1 MKKVKIFLS
10 FFCLLF
16 LVHGLHAQKREPEDT
31 VELMNQIRRDK
42 FDIYLPQVMRQNKI
56 DMWIHVTR
64 LWATDPLSY
73 EFGGDSTVFIFTDRG
88 GDRIERVIFEGEV
101 EDPSIYDIVRGESK
115 FINQENFE
123 IMEYVAEN
131 PDKIL
136 ESELDLRFMGIRE
149 FVAERD
155 PKRIGVNYSEK
166 LSLAEGSEVRALTDG
181 ISHTDYVQLAKALG
195 DKYAKRM
202 VSAEYL
208 ILDYLSRRV
217 KKEIELH
224 SLMGIRATEYLH
236 RNFDKIV
243 PGVTNL
249 GDLEQNVFV
258 RDPDGNEHNNDDYVI
273 QRGDL
278 IGILYGAGDMRR
290 IMDADV
296 GGTAYVLREGETD
309 LPPEVKKIWG
319 ESMKIREI
327 LQKNIK
333 AGPTAGET
341 LELLIR
347 VLEEAGFV
355 YIDRDQYD
363 RNADPEKTQVHLDM
377 HAMGKGVLAPRI
389 SPMGPRWHWDVK
401 IPLYHTFTFEYMVHM
416 PVPEWGRG
424 KHLYICMHD
433 GVMVTERGVEF
444 PYPPAQGIHIIR

>member
-1 MKKVKIFLS
+1 M
-10 FFCLLF
+10 
-16 LVHGLHAQKREPEDT
+16 GL
-31 VELMNQIRRDK
+31 
-42 FDIYLPQVMRQNKI
+42 
-56 DMWIHVTR
+56 
-64 LWATDPLSY
+64 
-73 EFGGDSTVFIFTDRG
+73 RG
-88 GDRIERVIFEGEV
+88 
-101 EDPSIYDIVRGESK
+101 
-115 FINQENFE
+115 
-123 IMEYVAEN
+123 
-131 PDKIL
+131 
-136 ESELDLRFMGIRE
+136 
-149 FVAERD
+149 FVAKRD
-155 PKRIGVNYSEK
+155 PQRIAVNYSEK

-181 ISHTDYVQLAKALG
+181 ISHTDYVQLTKALG

-208 ILDYLSRRV
+208 ILGYLSRRL
-217 KKEIELH
+217 KQEIELH

-243 PGVTNL
+243 PGETKL
-249 GDLEQNVFV
+249 SDLEQNVFV

-278 IGILYGAGDMRR
+278 IGILHGAGDMRR

-296 GGTAYVLREGETD
+296 GGTGYVLREGEPD
-309 LPPEVKKIWG
+309 LPREVEKIWG
-319 ESMKIREI
+319 ESMKVREI

-347 VLEEAGFV
+347 MLEEAGFV

-363 RNADPEKTQVHLDM
+363 RNADPEKTQVHLDL
-377 HAMGKGVLAPRI
+377 HAMGKGVIAPRI

-401 IPLYHTFTFEYMVHM
+401 IPLNHTFTFEYMVHM

>member
-31 VELMNQIRRDK
+31 TELMNQVRRDK
-42 FDIYLPQVMRQNKI
+42 FDIYLPQVMRENKI
-56 DMWIHVTR
+56 DMWIHVIR
-64 LWATDPLSY
+64 PWATDPLSY
-73 EFGGDSTVFIFTDRG
+73 EFGGDSAVFIFTDRG
-88 GDRIERVIFEGEV
+88 GDRIERTVFNFGDEV
-101 EDPSIYDIVRGESK
+101 KDPGTYDIIGVEAEDLDQQNYYVSK
-115 FINQENFE
+115 D
-123 IMEYVAEN
+123 
-131 PDKIL
+131 PDKAP
-136 ESELDLRFMGIRE
+136 ETELDLRFMGLGK
-149 FVAERD
+149 FVAERN
-155 PKRIGVNYSEK
+155 PQRIAVNYSEK
-166 LSLAEGSEVRALTDG
+166 LSLAEGSEVRTLTDG

-224 SLMGIRATEYLH
+224 SLMGVRATEYLH

-243 PGVTNL
+243 PGVTTL
-249 GDLEQNVFV
+249 GELAQNVFV
-258 RDPDGNEHNNDDYVI
+258 RDRDGNEHNNDDYVV

-319 ESMKIREI
+319 ESMKVREI

-347 VLEEAGFV
+347 KLEEAGFV

-363 RNADPEKTQVHLDM
+363 RNADPEKTQVHLDL

-389 SPMGPRWHWDVK
+389 SPMGPRWHWDTK

-416 PVPEWGRG
+416 PVPEWGKG
-424 KHLYICMHD
+424 KHLYVCMHD

-444 PYPPAQGIHIIR
+444 PYPPAQNVYIVK